1 MGYQAN
7 GCGLI
12 VFDGRA
18 IWDKCLRGVVRR
30 GGGREA
36 SSVRK
41 ADLQVLHRLM
51 VDSINN
57 IPDGHTCFLVV
68 ERGML

>member
-41 ADLQVLHRLM
+41 ADLQVLHRL
-51 VDSINN
+51 
-57 IPDGHTCFLVV
+57 
-68 ERGML
+68 